1 MPMLDRT
8 ASVGSEKAERR
19 LRFSA
24 GVELH
29 QETCMKLF
37 GLKQAYISQKREKS

>member
-8 ASVGSEKAERR
+8 ASAGSEKAERR

-24 GVELH
+24 GVELIS
-29 QETCMKLF
+29 K
-37 GLKQAYISQKREKS
+37 GWGAYTLS